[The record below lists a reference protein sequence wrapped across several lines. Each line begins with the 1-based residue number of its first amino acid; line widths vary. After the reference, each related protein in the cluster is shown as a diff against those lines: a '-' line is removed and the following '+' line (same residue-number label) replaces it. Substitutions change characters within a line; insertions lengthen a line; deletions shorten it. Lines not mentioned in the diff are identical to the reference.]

1 MLSAPPLPSAPPSP
15 DPRRRL
21 LLDLG
26 ASLLGGGLP
35 VNDVEE
41 ELRALGHALDAPDTR
56 VAALPTGLFVGLSAD
71 DATAFQPVGGA
82 LRFEQTTAILDT
94 MHRLRTGALDGAR
107 AVDRTVDRTVDGAVA
122 GAVAELN
129 RIRRSPARWPAW
141 VADFGS
147 LPVGVGLCLYLQP
160 GLHNVIAAAVGS
172 LIVSLL
178 TVLARHWPPLRP
190 LLPIV
195 AGFTVSV
202 LVLLLA
208 KASFLDG
215 SLRTIVAT
223 LAILLPGSLLVTG
236 LSEVATGATS
246 AGAAR
251 LTGGTVQLAL
261 FIAGIAAAATATDSP
276 ASALAN
282 VKVATAG
289 WWGPTLGLALALA
302 GVMVNV
308 HTPLSATPWI
318 IGVVAVTCAVQIA
331 VNGSSGA
338 AIGGLAGAVTAAVAA
353 GIAQRLPRGPLWQV
367 TYLPAF
373 WVLAPGSFGLLN
385 TTTQIEA
392 GGAGHSALIAVS
404 AVFGVAVGTMIGSA
418 VNRIPLA
425 GLLARVQR

>member
-1 MLSAPPLPSAPPSP
+1 MLSAPPLPSAPPSR
-15 DPRRRL
+15 DSRRRL

-41 ELRALGHALDAPDTR
+41 ELRALGHALGAPDTR
-56 VAALPTGLFVGLSAD
+56 VAALPTGLFVAMSAD
-71 DATAFQPVGGA
+71 EATAFQPVGAA

-94 MHRLRTGALDGAR
+94 MHRLRTGVLDGAR
-107 AVDRTVDRTVDGAVA
+107 AV
-122 GAVAELN
+122 AELH
-129 RIRRSPARWPAW
+129 RIRQSPARWPAW
-141 VADFGS
+141 VADFGA

-160 GLHNVIAAAVGS
+160 GVHNVIAAAIGS

-195 AGFTVSV
+195 AAFTVSV

-261 FIAGIAAAATATDSP
+261 FIAGIAAAATATGSP

-282 VKVATAG
+282 VKVATVG
-289 WWGPTLGLALALA
+289 WWGPALGLALALA

-308 HTPLSATPWI
+308 HTPFSATPWI
-318 IGVVAVTCAVQIA
+318 IGVVAATCAVQIA

-338 AIGGLAGAVTAAVAA
+338 AIGGLAGAITAAVAA
-353 GIAQRLPRGPLWQV
+353 GVAQRLPRGPLWQA

-392 GGAGHSALIAVS
+392 GGAGHSALTAVS

-418 VNRIPLA
+418 LNRIPLA
-425 GLLARVQR
+425 GLLTRVQR